1 MTPEMMNC
9 LIGLCAAV
17 VGYFLRHKGFPL
29 PGISI
34 PTPQPAVAPVVVPPA
49 AAVTAQAAA
58 VADPIIQQL
67 LAHQLEL
74 IQQLKA
80 VNATWEPASS
90 AAPSAPAAR

>member
-9 LIGLCAAV
+9 LIGCLALLA
-17 VGYFLRHKGFPL
+17 GYFTRHMNIAL

-34 PTPQPAVAPVVVPPA
+34 PTPQPAVAPVAFPPA
-49 AAVTAQAAA
+49 ADVTARAAA
-58 VADPIIQQL
+58 VADPIVQQL

-80 VNATWEPASS
+80 VNATWEPTPS
-90 AAPSAPAAR
+90 AAPSAPSAR

>member
-1 MTPEMMNC
+1 MNPEMMNC

-17 VGYFLRHKGFPL
+17 VGYFLRHKGISL
-29 PGISI
+29 PGLSI
-34 PTPQPAVAPVVVPPA
+34 PTPQPAVAPASGHPV

-58 VADPIIQQL
+58 VADPIVQQL

-80 VNATWEPASS
+80 VNATWEPAPS